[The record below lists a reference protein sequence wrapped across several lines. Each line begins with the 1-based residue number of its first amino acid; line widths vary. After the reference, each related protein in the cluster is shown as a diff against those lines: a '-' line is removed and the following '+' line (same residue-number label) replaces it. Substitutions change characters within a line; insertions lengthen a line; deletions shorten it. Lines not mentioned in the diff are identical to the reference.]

1 MADVKMMYI
10 EDDLK
15 KVQVKTNLY
24 VQEYG
29 SGGVFHLSKEI
40 IQNSVDELTD
50 PDTNGNE
57 LYIRHDVEQ
66 DKLLV
71 EDNGRG
77 IPEED
82 YDITTTCTKLQSGS
96 KFFRTQGGNSSG
108 EFGVGLTVVNALAS
122 YFTLTTFRNKYRHKI
137 VFEEGVKVDD
147 ITEDIKKGEKKHG
160 TICEF
165 IPNKT
170 YLGNN
175 AELPFNT
182 LIEWVDDM
190 SYQVPD
196 NIKIKVEQFNGLD
209 STFSKKYKSKPFC
222 EYINKIL
229 TGKPL
234 MSPLSISGDE
244 TIEEEVIESIID
256 NKSNVKQKKKKM
268 KKKVHLDVAFTY
280 QDDLVIVYDSFCNYT
295 KTTEGGV
302 HVDSVEEMICR
313 FLQNK
318 TKASMTEKER
328 EKWDITW
335 NDVKE
340 GLKLVINLSTNAQ
353 VQFMGNVK
361 NKIQNAELKSPIKK
375 IVQRYLD
382 DLPDNNS
389 SLVQMCKFIK
399 ANARARIEA
408 NKTRVAS
415 KRSNIGSFD
424 EYDITNYV
432 KCNNTGKNQ
441 YRELYLVEGEK
452 SAMGPVVNGRKHPE
466 FQAAFGFRGVT
477 KNPYKCSLYE
487 IMQNNEWN
495 NFIKVLR
502 CGIGETFDLS
512 KLYFKKII
520 ILTDAD
526 IDGFYISM
534 GICSF
539 FVLYLPEV
547 VEAGMLY
554 KVFPPLYKTDVP
566 GHEFVINK
574 SELVD
579 IFTERVAKKC
589 KVSLPSSGRLT
600 NDELVDLLYDT
611 VNYVDIMNDLSRYFK
626 VSGRLIEIVASTL
639 VESGVIR
646 SEEDFDDIP
655 TALKDQKLVTKLLS
669 RVQEKYPEVRLQKNR
684 LNGPVDGPFKSLEIN
699 NRFPVKIAP
708 LIGIYQLYG
717 SSLFVKNKKADEVE
731 MSILEFLTMTDDY
744 MPKKIKRYKGLGES
758 VAKDIGSTTMDPENQ
773 MLVRLTM
780 QDCEHAVK
788 TFNKLQSQRTEYKR
802 LRKQMMEEYQVDPDN
817 IDT

>member
-1 MADVKMMYI
+1 MF
-10 EDDLK
+10 ED
-15 KVQVKTNLY
+15 
-24 VQEYG
+24 
-29 SGGVFHLSKEI
+29 
-40 IQNSVDELTD
+40 
-50 PDTNGNE
+50 
-57 LYIRHDVEQ
+57 
-66 DKLLV
+66 
-71 EDNGRG
+71 
-77 IPEED
+77 
-82 YDITTTCTKLQSGS
+82 
-96 KFFRTQGGNSSG
+96 
-108 EFGVGLTVVNALAS
+108 
-122 YFTLTTFRNKYRHKI
+122 
-137 VFEEGVKVDD
+137 GVKIDD
-147 ITEDIKKGEKKHG
+147 IREPIKKGEKKHG

-175 AELPFNT
+175 AELPFDT
-182 LIEWVDDM
+182 LVDWIDDM
-190 SYQVPD
+190 SYQVGD
-196 NIKIKVEQFNGLD
+196 NIKIKVEQFNGLEL
-209 STFSKKYKSKPFC
+209 TFSQKYKSKPFSQ
-222 EYINKIL
+222 YINKIL
-229 TGKPL
+229 TAKPL
-234 MSPLSISGDE
+234 MNPISISGDE
-244 TIEEEVIESIID
+244 IIEEEVIESIID
-256 NKSNVKQKKKKM
+256 SNSNVKQKKTKM
-268 KKKVHLDVAFTY
+268 KKNIHLDAAFTY
-280 QDDLVIVYDSFCNYT
+280 EDDLVTVYDSFCNYT

-302 HVDSVEEMICR
+302 HVDSVEEIICR

-318 TKASMTEKER
+318 TKSSMTEKEK

-353 VQFMGNVK
+353 VQFMGNAK
-361 NKIQNAELKSPIKK
+361 NKIQNVELKNPIKK

-382 DLPDNNS
+382 NLSDNDTS
-389 SLVQMCKFIK
+389 ITQMCKFIK

-408 NKTRVAS
+408 NKTRIAS
-415 KRSNIGSFD
+415 KRTSISSFD

-441 YRELYLVEGEK
+441 YRELYLVEGER

-487 IMQNNEWN
+487 IMQNNEWKN
-495 NFIKVLR
+495 LIKVLR
-502 CGIGETFDLS
+502 CGIGESFDIS
-512 KLYFKKII
+512 KLYFVKII

-539 FVLYLPEV
+539 FVLHLPKI
-547 VEAGMLY
+547 VEDGRLY

-574 SELVD
+574 SELID

-589 KVSLPSSGRLT
+589 KVSLPVSGKLSD
-600 NDELVDLLYDT
+600 DELVDLLYDT
-611 VNYVDIMNDLSRYFK
+611 VNYVDIMTDLSRYFK
-626 VSGRLIEIVASTL
+626 VSSRLIEIVASTL

-669 RVQEKYPEVRLQKNR
+669 RVQQKYPEVRLQKNR

-699 NRFPVKIAP
+699 NRFPIKIAP

-717 SSLFVKNKKADEVE
+717 SKLFVKNKKADEVE
-731 MSILEFLTMTDDY
+731 MSILEFLTMTNEY
-744 MPKKIKRYKGLGES
+744 MPKKLKRYKGLGES
-758 VAKDIGSTTMDPENQ
+758 VAKDIGSTTMDPDNQ

-780 QDCEHAVK
+780 KDCERAVK
-788 TFNKLQSQRTEYKR
+788 VFNKLQSQRSEYKL